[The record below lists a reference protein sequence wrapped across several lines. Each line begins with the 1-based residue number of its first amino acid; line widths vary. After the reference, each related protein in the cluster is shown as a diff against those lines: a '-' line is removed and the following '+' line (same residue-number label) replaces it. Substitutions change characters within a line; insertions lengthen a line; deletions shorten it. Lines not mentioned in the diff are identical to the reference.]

1 MIRRPTRRGAL
12 AVGAL
17 VVGLALG
24 VAAAHVLAPWSGQPE
39 QNSQTDP
46 TPPVGAGPGP
56 AARGAVGLDSERG
69 RPAFAARFGT
79 DDHGGH
85 RQSWSVVQATSGLV
99 YVANTNGVLEYDGV
113 EWRLISVPN
122 DRARAVA
129 TGPDGAVYV
138 GGEGTAGFLVPDST
152 GRQAYRELIGADV
165 IDGGIVWE
173 AFADADG
180 VTFQTLD
187 RLVRVERG
195 AVVDVEQA
203 PSGRRF
209 HKAFSAAGGLYVR
222 LEGVGLLRYHAD
234 ALHPI
239 PGGEAFAETPARA
252 LFDADGRPGG
262 PLLVVTDDELFRLDP
277 ATANPAVPVP
287 TAATALL
294 RETRAYHGCPLG
306 PAAGPG
312 RLLAVTTL
320 GGGVLVLDA
329 AGRLVQHLG
338 PASGLT
344 PDDLVLGCAADAQ
357 GGLWLALSEG
367 VARIDAAAPLS
378 VYDDALG
385 LPGFVYD
392 VARHGGRMYAAT
404 ERGVYRL
411 RPSADGAPV
420 RFEPVR
426 HDGADL
432 GQAWALLPTGR
443 GLLVAATDGVFAVEG
458 DRARRVLSET
468 AFTLAPTPG
477 AVYAGLASGVAVL
490 RLSDGE
496 WAPDGRLDA
505 INGEVRSVEPDGV
518 GGAWVAERGGRL
530 AHVGR
535 DSSPVRLLDAD
546 DGVPPDLAFVERV
559 GETILAV
566 AEDGPYRVATDGGA
580 VSIARD
586 TALTRL
592 VQSVTSDLSDG
603 FSMIEDAEGRLW
615 VAGQERTRAFTR
627 SSDGWA
633 DVTPASL
640 RALTDIKAV
649 ETEGETVWVAAG
661 DLYRLAA
668 GGHGRYAL
676 PVPTHVRSV
685 EADGAELP
693 SGSGAVTAP
702 YGQTVRLRFAASAYN
717 DPGDTE
723 YRTQLAGH
731 DEAPSPWSAERYRDY
746 TNLPPGDYTFH
757 VEGRTAQGTRTV
769 PAAVRLTVPAPWY
782 LTPWAVALG
791 ALLAV
796 SAVGAV
802 AQVVSARHRR
812 RADAEFE
819 RAEAEAARAEAE
831 AARAEAEVRAAA
843 AERARADE
851 HARLA
856 AELRRQDQLKDEML
870 SNASHELRTPLTA
883 ILGYSEF
890 LAEYEGGDPD
900 DVRDL
905 ASHMLSGGRRLLH
918 TVNDLLDNA
927 RLRAGKVEIHPEDLD
942 VADVARSVVRELRPL
957 AAKKGLDLFVLPE
970 DLALPARL
978 DPDALA
984 RVVTNLVSNA
994 VKFTAG
1000 GRVVVSVDGDDHDVR
1015 LTVRDTGRGIGE
1027 AFLPRLFEPYEQES
1041 VGYGREAEGTG
1052 LGLSITARL
1061 AELMG
1066 GRVEVESE
1074 VGSGSTFRVT
1084 LPRYDMREEEPP
1096 ETDPHGLHAG
1106 DGAVSAA
1113 LASLLEGT
1121 GGEPPTER
1129 AAERPS

>member
-1 MIRRPTRRGAL
+1 MTRRPTRRGAL
-12 AVGAL
+12 VGGAL
-17 VVGLALG
+17 AVGLALG
-24 VAAAHVLAPWSGQPE
+24 VAAAHVAAPWSAQPE
-39 QNSQTDP
+39 LAPPADIVAPAGAAPAVVGTVGFDP
-46 TPPVGAGPGP
+46 
-56 AARGAVGLDSERG
+56 ERG
-69 RPAFAARFGT
+69 RPAFAARFGP

-85 RQSWSVVQATSGLV
+85 RQSWDVAQAMSGLV
-99 YVANTNGVLEYDGV
+99 YVANSNGVLEYDGAD
-113 EWRLISVPN
+113 WRLINIPGH
-122 DRARAVA
+122 RARAVA
-129 TGPDGAVYV
+129 AGPGGAVYV
-138 GGEGTAGFLVPDST
+138 GGDGTAGVLIPDST
-152 GRQAYRELIGADV
+152 GRPIYRETIGADV
-165 IDGGIVWE
+165 LDGAAVWG

-180 VTFQTLD
+180 VTFQAHD
-187 RLVRVERG
+187 RLVRVEGG
-195 AVVDVEQA
+195 AVVDVERA
-203 PSGRRF
+203 PEGRRF
-209 HKAFSAAGGLYVR
+209 HKAFSAAGRLYVR
-222 LEGVGLLRYHAD
+222 LEGTGLLRYQSGT
-234 ALHPI
+234 LRPV

-252 LFDADGRPGG
+252 LLDVDGRPGG
-262 PLLVVTDDELFRLDP
+262 PLLVVTDDELYRLDP
-277 ATANPAVPVP
+277 SDTNSVVPTP

-306 PAAGPG
+306 PAEGPG

-329 AGRLVQHLG
+329 DGRLVQHLG

-378 VYDDALG
+378 AYDDALG

-392 VARHGGRMYAAT
+392 VGRHRGRVYAAT
-404 ERGVYRL
+404 ERGLYWL
-411 RPSADGAPV
+411 RPSADGAPA
-420 RFEPVR
+420 RFFPVH

-432 GQAWALLPTGR
+432 GQAWALLSTPS
-443 GLLVAATDGVFAVEG
+443 GLLVAATEGVFAVEG
-458 DRARRVLSET
+458 ARARRVLGET
-468 AFTLAPTPG
+468 AFALAPVGG
-477 AVYAGLASGVAVL
+477 AVYAGLADGVVVL
-490 RLSDGE
+490 RLAGGG

-505 INGEVRSVEPDGV
+505 IDGEVRSILPDGA

-535 DSSPVRLLDAD
+535 GGHPVRLLGAA
-546 DGVPPDLAFVERV
+546 DGVPTGLAFVERA
-559 GETILAV
+559 GESFVAV
-566 AEDGPYRVATDGGA
+566 ADDGPYRVLSDGVA
-580 VSIARD
+580 VRVARD
-586 TALTRL
+586 SALTRL
-592 VQSVTSDLSDG
+592 VRSVVPDLDDG
-603 FSMIEDAEGRLW
+603 LTMASDAEGRLW
-615 VAGQERTRAFTR
+615 IAGRDRLRAFVP
-627 SSDGWA
+627 SAGGWA
-633 DVTPASL
+633 DVTPAPLRSL
-640 RALTDIKAV
+640 SGVRAV
-649 ETEGETVWVAAG
+649 EAEGGAVWVTAG
-661 DLYRLAA
+661 DLYRLAPS
-668 GGHGRYAL
+668 GLGRYAL
-676 PVPTHVRSV
+676 PVPAHVRSV
-685 EADGAELP
+685 EADGTELP
-693 SGSGAVTAP
+693 SGGGDGTAP
-702 YGQTVRLRFAASAYN
+702 YGQTVRLRFAAAAYN
-717 DPGDTE
+717 DPGGTE
-723 YRTQLAGH
+723 YRTRLAGH
-731 DEAPSPWSAERYRDY
+731 DEDPSAWSTERYRDY
-746 TNLPPGDYTFH
+746 TNLPPGDYVFQ
-757 VEGRTAQGTRTV
+757 VEGRTAQGTPTT

-782 LTPWAVALG
+782 LTAWAVGLG
-791 ALLAV
+791 VLLAV

-812 RADAEFE
+812 RADAEFA

-927 RLRAGKVEIHPEDLD
+927 RLRAGKVEIHPDELD
-942 VADVARSVVRELRPL
+942 AADVARSVVRELRPL

-970 DLALPARL
+970 GLALPVRL

-984 RVVTNLVSNA
+984 RIITNLVSNA
-994 VKFTAG
+994 VKFTNE

-1074 VGSGSTFRVT
+1074 VGAGSTFRVT
-1084 LPRYDMREEEPP
+1084 LPRYDVREGEPSG
-1096 ETDPHGLHAG
+1096 TDPHALHAG

-1113 LASLLEGT
+1113 LASLLDGT

-1129 AAERPS
+1129 AAEWPS